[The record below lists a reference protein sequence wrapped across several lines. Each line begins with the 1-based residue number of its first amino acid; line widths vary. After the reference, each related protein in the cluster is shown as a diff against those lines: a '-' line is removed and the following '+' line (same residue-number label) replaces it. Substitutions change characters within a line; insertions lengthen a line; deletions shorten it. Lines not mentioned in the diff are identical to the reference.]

1 MKAANIIQAR
11 SFKCIDN
18 PTNTAVFLKYYA
30 KGEKQVTYGIIL
42 PAEFVSRVKHD
53 MNQFNADATYNRQ
66 MYIGVEENI
75 YTVNYGIAKDMTYR
89 RFFHHFMQWAKKIKP
104 LESADFK
111 EVVGKDGAKISLSE
125 LLKSSDQFKMKQFK
139 VVA

>member
-30 KGEKQVTYGIIL
+30 KGETAVNYGIIL
-42 PAEFVSRVKHD
+42 PAEFVGRVKHD
-53 MNQFNADATYNRQ
+53 MNQFNAAATYNRQ
-66 MYIGVEENI
+66 MYIGNEENI

-111 EVVGKDGAKISLSE
+111 EVVGKDGAKMSLSE

-139 VVA
+139 VV